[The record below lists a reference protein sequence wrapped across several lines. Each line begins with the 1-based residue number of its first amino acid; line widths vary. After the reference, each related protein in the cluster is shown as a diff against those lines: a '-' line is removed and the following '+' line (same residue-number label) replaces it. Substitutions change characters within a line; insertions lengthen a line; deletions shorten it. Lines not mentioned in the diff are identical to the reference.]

1 MYKKRHLVITAI
13 ITAVI
18 VLLVTNVVSNR
29 NQSGA
34 MHKLLR
40 ARALIEENYVD
51 KLTKEQLDDLDDAAI
66 SAMVKSLG
74 DPYSSYLN
82 AEDFS
87 DYQEKNE
94 EEYIGIG
101 ISVTFT
107 PETNSLVVMSPYD
120 NSPAQKAGVLPGD
133 RILSVDGVEVTAE
146 TYDAVIDYIKNKDA
160 PVGTSIILTVE
171 RGEEKETLDIKVER
185 GKIDIQ
191 TVTAKMLAGGVGY
204 IRVAQFIHRTEQDFK
219 NGLDMLK
226 AEGMRGL
233 IIDLRNNPGG
243 YANTVISMADML
255 LPEGT
260 IAYLE
265 DNKGEKKYFYSDENE
280 LGLPM
285 VILINGGTAS
295 ASELLAGSVQAY
307 GLGTIVGEKSFGKAV
322 GQTPIMLTNSSA
334 IYLTNARYYTPKG
347 ECIDKKGI
355 MPDVLVKLPAE
366 FYSKLNLLTMSEDL
380 QLSKAIEILMQK
392 IGA

>member
-13 ITAVI
+13 ITAII
-18 VLLVTNVVSNR
+18 VLAVTNFVSLKT
-29 NQSGA
+29 QTGA

-51 KLTKEQLDDLDDAAI
+51 KLSKEQLDNLDDAAI

-87 DYQEKNE
+87 DYQENNE

-120 NSPAQKAGVLPGD
+120 NSPAQKAGILPGD
-133 RILSVDGVEVTAE
+133 RILSVDGVEVTTQ
-146 TYDAVIDYIKNKDA
+146 TYDAVIDYIKNDDA
-160 PVGTSIILTVE
+160 PIGTSIILTIE
-171 RGEEKETLDIKVER
+171 RGEEKEKHDIKVER

-191 TVTAKMLAGGVGY
+191 TVTSKMLAGGVGY
-204 IRVAQFIHRTEQDFK
+204 IRVAQFIHSTEQDFK
-219 NGLDMLK
+219 DGLDSLQD
-226 AEGMRGL
+226 EGMRGL

-243 YANTVISMADML
+243 YAKTVIAMADML

-265 DNKGEKKYFYSDENE
+265 DNKGEKQYFYSDKNE

-322 GQTPIMLTNSSA
+322 GQTPIMLTNRSA

-355 MPDVLVKLPAE
+355 VPDIEIKLPTE
-366 FYSKLNLLTMSEDL
+366 LYSRINLLTLSEDI
-380 QLSKAIEILMQK
+380 QLSRAIEIMTQK

>member
-18 VLLVTNVVSNR
+18 VLLVTNFVSLKT
-29 NQSGA
+29 QTGA

-51 KLTKEQLDDLDDAAI
+51 KLSKEQLDDLDDAAI

-82 AEDFS
+82 ASDFS

-107 PETNSLVVMSPYD
+107 PETNSLIVMSPYD

-133 RILSVDGVEVTAE
+133 RILSVDGVDVTTE
-146 TYDAVIDYIKNKDA
+146 TYDAVIDYIKNEDA
-160 PVGTSIILTVE
+160 PIGTAIILTIE
-171 RGEEKETLDIKVER
+171 RGEEKEILDIKVER

-191 TVTAKMLAGGVGY
+191 TVTTKMLGSKVGY
-204 IRVAQFIHRTEQDFK
+204 IRVAQFIHSTEQDFK
-219 NGLDMLK
+219 DGLDMLK

-233 IIDLRNNPGG
+233 VIDLRNNPGG

-322 GQTPIMLTNSSA
+322 GQTPIMLTNRSA

-355 MPDVLVKLPAE
+355 VPDVEVKISPQL
-366 FYSKLNLLTMSEDL
+366 YSKINLLTMSEDL